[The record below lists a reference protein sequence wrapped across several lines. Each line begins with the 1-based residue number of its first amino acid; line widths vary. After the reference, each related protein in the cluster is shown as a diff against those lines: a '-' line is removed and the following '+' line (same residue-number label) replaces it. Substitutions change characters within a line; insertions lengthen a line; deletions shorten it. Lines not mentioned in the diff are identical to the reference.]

1 MSRIFP
7 IVIIALLFGVLLHK
21 FDPILMIHRAVL
33 VLLAVDVRLRYV
45 RVVFFVQIFLRLKVL
60 VPLSEPS
67 DRMNGRVH
75 MHGLIIV
82 PIVDHKVILGG
93 LTVPV
98 WGVSGIV
105 MVVFLV
111 FITELV
117 EDVKLQILPVGFLD
131 LLLSMMRYLR
141 QARSLSDLKG
151 VKFVALL

>member
-21 FDPILMIHRAVL
+21 FDPILLIHRAVL

-67 DRMNGRVH
+67 DRMYGSIH

-82 PIVDHKVILGG
+82 PIVDHQIILGG

-117 EDVKLQILPVGFLD
+117 EDVKLQILPVGFLA

-141 QARSLSDLKG
+141 QARSLSDLKS
-151 VKFVALL
+151 VKFVALV